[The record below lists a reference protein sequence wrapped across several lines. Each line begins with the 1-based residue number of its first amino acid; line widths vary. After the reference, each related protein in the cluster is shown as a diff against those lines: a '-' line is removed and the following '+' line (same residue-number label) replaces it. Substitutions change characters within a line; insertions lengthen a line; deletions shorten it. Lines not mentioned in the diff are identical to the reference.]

1 MTGLTF
7 QRARR
12 TQARLRLALVA
23 VSGAGKTMSSL
34 RLARGIVEQLIDMG
48 VVQGGL
54 EGKIAVIDTER
65 ASAALYADVC
75 PFDTL
80 VLEPPYSVD
89 RYQQALD
96 AAERA
101 GYVICIID
109 QISHAWAGPG
119 GQLEYVDTLKA
130 QSRNAISPWAKVTPL
145 QQEFYDRLL
154 RSPMH
159 IIATMRAKTE
169 YVIEEQ
175 IIDGRKKNVPKKIG
189 LAPVQRDGI
198 EYEFTACLDIDL
210 EGHTATASK
219 DRTRLF
225 MGKTQRLD
233 ETVGRKVA
241 EWLQSGEAI
250 ALEPSAPP
258 PAAGPSNPPAQKEDP
273 KAALIKQLDDAV
285 TDYELGFLD
294 CHTLPD
300 LASHFDKAQRYV
312 RGYVKDLGAE
322 VVKPYLDRV
331 IAAKD
336 KRKTSLA
343 QPPEQQ
349 QKPAGPARTI
359 LWNEKREVI
368 AELAQPARAEDEVK
382 VGEKVY
388 VVGAL
393 AQKTAD
399 GETWYAREKGTT
411 QPPVQPAAELFDQAD
426 RLTIEDVKRLASFA
440 VNEGLSDE
448 ETLAALGVK
457 ELGELPQNAYASA
470 TEKIM
475 QAARAKLKKP
485 RGRRERAAA

>member
-1 MTGLTF
+1 
-7 QRARR
+7 
-12 TQARLRLALVA
+12 
-23 VSGAGKTMSSL
+23 MSAL
-34 RLARGIVEQLIDMG
+34 RLARGIVEQLLDMG
-48 VVQGGL
+48 VVQGGI
-54 EGKIAVIDTER
+54 EGKIAVVDTER
-65 ASAALYADVC
+65 ASAALYADVV
-75 PFDTL
+75 PFDTM

-101 GYVICIID
+101 GYVVCIID

-225 MGKTQRLD
+225 MGKVQRLD

-250 ALEPSAPP
+250 AIEAEPAPGEHRRRAGA
-258 PAAGPSNPPAQKEDP
+258 AAGRRAGPGPEGRDLILKKLEDG
-273 KAALIKQLDDAV
+273 V
-285 TDYELGFLD
+285 TDYELGFVD
-294 CHTLPD
+294 CATLPD
-300 LASHFDKAQRYV
+300 LAAHFDKAQKYV
-312 RGYVKDLGAE
+312 RGHVKDLGPEA
-322 VVKPYLDRV
+322 VKPFLDRV
-331 IAAKD
+331 IASKD
-336 KRKTSLA
+336 ARKAAMS
-343 QPPEQQ
+343 QQ
-349 QKPAGPARTI
+349 PAGPVHTI
-359 LWNEKREVI
+359 LWNDRREVVC
-368 AELAQPARAEDEVK
+368 EVNQQVRADDEVK

-388 VVGAL
+388 IVGAL

-399 GETWYAREKGTT
+399 GETWYAREKGAT
-411 QPPVQPAAELFDQAD
+411 QPKVEPAGELFQAD
-426 RLTIEDVKRLASFA
+426 PNKLTVEDVKRLASFA
-440 VNEGLSDE
+440 VNEGLDDK
-448 ETLAALGVK
+448 ETLECLGVEK
-457 ELGELPQNAYASA
+457 LDDLPIGAYAEA

-475 QAARAKLKKP
+475 RAARAKLKKP
-485 RGRRERAAA
+485 RARRGERAAA